1 MTESGL
7 RIAMLCESFGALGGV
22 AQIVEDLS
30 AEFARAGHRVAIVS
44 NLSGRDAIT
53 RLRNPAVEQVWIEL
67 PRQKP
72 ASWRHP
78 ERFFQG
84 FRAVEL
90 INFMNRWHPH
100 LLNVHGGL
108 RDRFPPVVEACEE
121 TDVPLV
127 QSIHLMPEGIPHYA
141 LAALRAA
148 RAITFPSCT
157 VKQAFEELSS
167 DARRAR
173 VIRGGVNIAAL
184 AEARPYQHPRPYMF
198 CASRLDLRHKAV
210 DLLVRAFSLIAGEFP
225 QLDLLVAGDG
235 PDRERVAEIIRAE
248 GLGARIQMLL
258 TRPHEELWGLY
269 KGATAFIMLS
279 RKGEGLPLVFFE
291 AMAAGVAVIATRIG
305 GTPELVIDGATGL
318 LAEPESAESA
328 TAAIRQLLI
337 NAAMR
342 GRLARNGYELVIRRY
357 TWRAAAEQLLEI
369 YQECRR

>member
-1 MTESGL
+1 MTASAL
-7 RIAMLCESFGALGGV
+7 RIAMLCESFGTLGGV

-44 NLSGRDAIT
+44 NRSERDAIT

-78 ERFFQG
+78 ERFFQR

-90 INFMNRWHPH
+90 TNFMNRWHPH

-108 RDRFPPVVEACEE
+108 RDRFPAVIEACEE
-121 TDVPLV
+121 ADVPLV
-127 QSIHLMPEGIPHYA
+127 QSIHLVPEGIPHYA

-148 RAITFPSCT
+148 RAITFPSCA

-167 DARRAR
+167 DARGAR

-184 AEARPYQHPRPYMF
+184 SEARPYQHPRPYIF
-198 CASRLDLRHKAV
+198 CASRLDLQHKAV

-235 PDRERVAEIIRAE
+235 PDRERVAEIIQNE
-248 GLGARIQMLL
+248 GLGRIQMLL
-258 TRPHEELWGLY
+258 TRPHEELWSLY

-318 LAEPESAESA
+318 LVEPESADSA
-328 TAAIRQLLI
+328 AAAIRQLLTDT
-337 NAAMR
+337 AMR
-342 GRLARNGYELVIRRY
+342 SRLARNGNALVVSRY
-357 TWRAAAEQLLEI
+357 TWRVAAEQFLEI
-369 YQECRR
+369 YQGCRR